1 MNWLYL
7 SLVTVACWGLYG
19 IYLHAG
25 QVAMADKD
33 LGRYKA
39 FLFVGIAYFL
49 TAVLAPLIVL
59 LASKNMSW
67 NMPPKGMWLSL
78 FAGILGAIGA
88 FFVLLAMGSG
98 TKAGMNP
105 GIVAISVMSIIFAG
119 APIVNAIVGI
129 VMHPPKGGLAAIPI
143 PFVLG
148 ILLAALGGFMVTKF
162 KPAAAPPATA
172 PAPAVSQKRHQPQDS

>member
-1 MNWLYL
+1 MQKNMNWFYL
-7 SLVTVACWGLYG
+7 ALVTVACWGLYG
-19 IYLHAG
+19 IFLHSG
-25 QVAMADKD
+25 QVHMADKE

-49 TAVLAPLIVL
+49 TAVLAPLIIL

-67 NMPPKGMWLSL
+67 NMPPKGMWISL

-88 FFVLLAMGSG
+88 FFVLLAMASG
-98 TKAGMNP
+98 AKSGMNP

-119 APIVNAIVGI
+119 APILNAIVGI
-129 VMHPPKGGLAAIPI
+129 AMHPPKGGFAAIPL
-143 PFVLG
+143 PFILG

-162 KPAAAPPATA
+162 KPGSAPPAA
-172 PAPAVSQKRHQPQDS
+172 PKATVASTDH